1 MPPNVTSL
9 PRIVLGT
16 AIFAKEKAETLDTSE
31 IVLGVE
37 NAKALVDTFRSYGH
51 RDIDSARV
59 YGKGEAEQVL
69 GELDLKDF
77 SVSTKIYAA
86 VSGKHDALN
95 LERSLRET
103 LLARKTDKV
112 DIMYLH
118 APDRSTPFEVT
129 VKAVDGLYRQ
139 GLFERYNPIAR
150 SVEHE
155 LLPCLKRYDIAFN
168 AYNVIA
174 GGLLTGMYK
183 TVDEII
189 EGSRYDPK
197 VTFAMEWTP
206 FGNYFREKYWNKFNL
221 DAVQVLTAAVTAN
234 KLTLIEATLRWMRH
248 HSGLEA
254 KDGIIIGVNE
264 VTQLEQNLQYLE
276 RGPLP
281 QPMVDA
287 FNTAWRLAMPGSKHY
302 VDCTT

>member
-1 MPPNVTSL
+1 MNMD
-9 PRIVLGT
+9 PRT
-16 AIFAKEKAETLDTSE
+16 ANFAKEKAETLETSGM
-31 IVLGVE
+31 VLGTKK
-37 NAKALVDTFRSYGH
+37 AKALIDTFHSYGH

-69 GELDLKDF
+69 GEIDLKDF
-77 SVSTKIYAA
+77 CVSTKIYAA

-103 LLARKTDKV
+103 LKARRTTKV
-112 DIMYLH
+112 DILYLH
-118 APDRSTPFEVT
+118 APDRSTPFEET

-155 LLPCLKRYDIAFN
+155 LLPCLKRYNIAFN

-174 GGLLTGMYK
+174 GGLLTGVYQS
-183 TVDEII
+183 VDEVI

-197 VTFAMEWTP
+197 TA

-221 DAVQVLTAAVTAN
+221 EAVQTLNAAAAAN

-248 HSGLEA
+248 HAGLEA

-264 VTQLEQNLQYLE
+264 VAQLEQNLQDLE
-276 RGPLP
+276 KGPLP
-281 QPMVDA
+281 QAMVDA
-287 FNTAWRLAMPGSKHY
+287 FDAAWRQAMPGSKHY